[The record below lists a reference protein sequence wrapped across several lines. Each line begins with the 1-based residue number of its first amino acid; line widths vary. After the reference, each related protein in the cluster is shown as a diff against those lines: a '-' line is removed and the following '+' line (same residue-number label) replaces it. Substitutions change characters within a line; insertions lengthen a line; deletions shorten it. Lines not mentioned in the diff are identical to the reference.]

1 MALVFVVR
9 RTALAAIIGIG
20 SAPLVTRAHAQGG
33 GGPPQQQ
40 PYENLKYFSKDLPRD
55 SLLTIMRGFT
65 YALGVNCAFCH
76 VEEPPAQPGGRPR
89 LRPPLDD
96 KVEKQ
101 TARFML
107 AMVDTL
113 NGVTL
118 AKVPKRHE
126 DVKITCVTCH
136 RGSPLPGTIET
147 VITDAVDQFGP
158 DSAIARYRKLREN
171 MGNGRYD
178 FSEFPLGVAAR
189 TLVGRGKTDAAV
201 AILNMSQ
208 EFNPNSADVDM
219 QLGDIYEK
227 QGDKDK
233 AVARYQAAWT
243 KRPND
248 PRIRGALTRL
258 GKPPA

>member
-1 MALVFVVR
+1 MALLSVIR
-9 RTALAAIIGIG
+9 RISLAAIVAIALPPI
-20 SAPLVTRAHAQGG
+20 ATRAAAQAGG
-33 GGPPQQQ
+33 QPQQQ

-55 SLLTIMRGFT
+55 SLLAIMRGFT

-96 KVEKQ
+96 KLEKQ

-113 NGVTL
+113 NSVTL

-126 DVKITCVTCH
+126 EVKITCVTCH

-178 FSEFPLGVAAR
+178 FSELPLSVAAR

-201 AILNMSQ
+201 AILTMSQ
-208 EFNPNSADVDM
+208 EFNPKSADVDM
-219 QLGDIYEK
+219 QLGEIYEK
-227 QGDKDK
+227 QGDKER
-233 AVARYQAAWT
+233 ATARYQAAWT

>member
-1 MALVFVVR
+1 MALLSVIR
-9 RTALAAIIGIG
+9 RISLAAIVAIALPPI
-20 SAPLVTRAHAQGG
+20 ATRAAAQGG
-33 GGPPQQQ
+33 GQPQQQ

-55 SLLTIMRGFT
+55 SLLAIMRGFT

-113 NGVTL
+113 NSVTL

-126 DVKITCVTCH
+126 EVKITCVTCH

-178 FSEFPLGVAAR
+178 FSELPLSVAAR

-201 AILNMSQ
+201 AILTMSQ
-208 EFNPNSADVDM
+208 EFNPKSADVDM
-219 QLGDIYEK
+219 QLGEIYEK
-227 QGDKDK
+227 QGDKER
-233 AVARYQAAWT
+233 ATARYQAAWT

>member
-1 MALVFVVR
+1 MALVSVVR

-20 SAPLVTRAHAQGG
+20 SAPLATRADAQGG

-126 DVKITCVTCH
+126 DVRITCVTCH

-208 EFNPNSADVDM
+208 EFNPKSADVDM

-233 AVARYQAAWT
+233 AIARYEAAWS

>member
-1 MALVFVVR
+1 MALLSVIR
-9 RTALAAIIGIG
+9 RISLAAIVAIALPPI
-20 SAPLVTRAHAQGG
+20 ATRAAAQAGG
-33 GGPPQQQ
+33 QPQQQ

-55 SLLTIMRGFT
+55 SLLAIMRGFT

-113 NGVTL
+113 NSVTL

-126 DVKITCVTCH
+126 EVKITCVTCH

-178 FSEFPLGVAAR
+178 FSELPLSVAAR

-201 AILNMSQ
+201 AILTMSQ
-208 EFNPNSADVDM
+208 EFNPKSADVDM
-219 QLGDIYEK
+219 QLGEIYEK
-227 QGDKDK
+227 QGDKER
-233 AVARYQAAWT
+233 ATARYQAAWT

>member
-1 MALVFVVR
+1 MVLLSVVR
-9 RTALAAIIGIG
+9 RHSVSTAVIVALSPAAGIP
-20 SAPLVTRAHAQGG
+20 AAAQGG
-33 GGPPQQQ
+33 GAPQQQ

-96 KVEKQ
+96 KVEKL

-107 AMVDTL
+107 TMVDTL
-113 NGVTL
+113 NSVTL
-118 AKVPKRHE
+118 ANVPKRHE
-126 DVKITCVTCH
+126 EVKITCVTCH

-178 FSEFPLGVAAR
+178 FSEFPLSVAAR
-189 TLVGRGKTDAAV
+189 TLAGRGKADAAI

-208 EFNPNSADVDM
+208 EYNPKSADVDM
-219 QLGDIYEK
+219 QLGEIHEK

-233 AVARYQAAWT
+233 AIARYQAAWT